1 MSTAK
6 NIALFSLAYDPFF
19 GGAEIAIQE
28 ITKRIPDAAFSC
40 ITYRFERDWPAEEVK
55 GNTRIIRIG
64 RGKKGGSQYGRAA
77 EKANYIRLA
86 YKKAEELHRR
96 RPFTHIWGIM
106 ASYG

>member
-40 ITYRFERDWPAEEVK
+40 ITYRFERDWPAAVHSMAARQRR
-55 GNTRIIRIG
+55 RIIYGSRI
-64 RGKKGGSQYGRAA
+64 RKPK
-77 EKANYIRLA
+77 N
-86 YKKAEELHRR
+86 
-96 RPFTHIWGIM
+96 FTGAGHSRIFG
-106 ASYG
+106 A